1 MKLLK
6 LYRSIPLIYLN
17 LGGFV
22 LGCLAGLLIWKGGLV
37 WGDVFLSRI
46 LGVLSPFGTLLVNM
60 LKMIVIPIIFFSIV
74 HGTASLPLKTFGK
87 MGLHDLRLQ
96 VL

>member
-17 LGGFV
+17 LGAFV

-46 LGVLSPFGTLLVNM
+46 LGVLSQIGRAHV
-60 LKMIVIPIIFFSIV
+60 
-74 HGTASLPLKTFGK
+74 
-87 MGLHDLRLQ
+87 
-96 VL
+96 